1 MENIEISSEKSF
13 DIELQ
18 TDKNNLY
25 LFNFISADSIEITA
39 NQKNSL
45 IKKSFSCKY
54 TFEEMKENN
63 YFLQFDTLNEI
74 FDEIK
79 ERILN
84 NQIIIEENENNL
96 ILNIPLPSSK
106 DNVISFELKP
116 MQKNNNQTIQQLT
129 EMIIK
134 QNKEITELKSNSII
148 KETKLDNEIILL
160 KNNEVQL
167 KNEINL
173 LKNNVTQLKNE
184 IILLKNNETQMKKEI
199 NDLKEKL
206 NKLWSLKEDKEI
218 QIPFFSSKIIGG
230 REKYIKMINDWI
242 NPSKYI
248 RTELLYRLSEN
259 GE

>member
-134 QNKEITELKSNSII
+134 QNKEITELKNNSII
-148 KETKLDNEIILL
+148 KETKLD
-160 KNNEVQL
+160 
-167 KNEINL
+167 
-173 LKNNVTQLKNE
+173 NE